1 MPLGC
6 PVCVPLERPRADAG
20 LILFAF
26 ESRCALDCESGPA
39 RRAEPGRV
47 IKEKRE
53 RPSRSQGEIQANKTA
68 LGKPYLRTVPTPLL
82 RQGSAYLGRCWY
94 SSVPSFL
101 MNLSQILSY

>member
-26 ESRCALDCESGPA
+26 ESRCALGCESGPA

-53 RPSRSQGEIQANKTA
+53 RPSRSQGGDSSQQNSSGEAVFAHRSNALTSAGFRISRPMLVQFRTQFSDEIE
-68 LGKPYLRTVPTPLL
+68 
-82 RQGSAYLGRCWY
+82 
-94 SSVPSFL
+94 
-101 MNLSQILSY
+101 